1 MVTAFFHRCRPHC
14 HHCAGFPNTMVKN
27 LLAIRHVLFDHA
39 DQDTPNNLLGLLFS
53 PKGEFGLSSKMTR
66 ENSCASYDPE
76 AWACWYVLAPYSK
89 GLSHFSPVHSKG
101 PDFIPRSRKG
111 FLQVPMY
118 PGTLRVSNDIQSF
131 LWHQLRGGF
140 RGQTMYLRPPST
152 SAGVAVSIVLVFNKI
167 DGICPLQSQVEED
180 LSVCLTSNG
189 GRICICQST
198 TVGSEAVLKRQPARV
213 FAV

>member
-1 MVTAFFHRCRPHC
+1 MSYSTMQIKTHRTTYLVYCFLRKVNSAFRRKWLEKTH
-14 HHCAGFPNTMVKN
+14 
-27 LLAIRHVLFDHA
+27 D
-39 DQDTPNNLLGLLFS
+39 
-53 PKGEFGLSSKMTR
+53 
-66 ENSCASYDPE
+66 ASYDPE